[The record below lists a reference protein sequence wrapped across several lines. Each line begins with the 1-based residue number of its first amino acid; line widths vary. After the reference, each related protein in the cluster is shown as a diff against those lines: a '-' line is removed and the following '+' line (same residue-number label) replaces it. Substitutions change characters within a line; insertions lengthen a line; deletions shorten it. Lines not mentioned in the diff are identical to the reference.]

1 MPDTLSHIEA
11 LIAGHPQ
18 LSGCRGPIEEAA
30 RALIAGFR
38 AGGKLLLC
46 GNGGSC
52 ADCDHI
58 VGELVKGFLNKRPLP
73 ASMQDAI
80 RRALPE
86 GGDALAAALQGGLPA
101 INLAAHSALFT
112 AFANDVNADYAFAQQ
127 VLAYGRPG
135 DLLLA
140 ISASGNA
147 RNVAAAAAA
156 ARAAGMTAIGLTGA
170 TGGSLKPL
178 VDIAICVPATETMHV
193 QELHLPVYHALCA
206 QIEQALF
213 A

>member
-1 MPDTLSHIEA
+1 MPGTLSHIDA
-11 LIAGHPQ
+11 LIARHPA
-18 LSGCRGPIEEAA
+18 LAACRGPIEEAA

-58 VGELVKGFLNKRPLP
+58 VGELAKGFLKKRPLP
-73 ASMQDAI
+73 APMQEAI
-80 RRALPE
+80 RRALPQ
-86 GGDALAAALQGGLPA
+86 GGDSLAAALQVGLPA

-112 AFANDVNADYAFAQQ
+112 AFSNDVNADYVYAQQ

-140 ISASGNA
+140 ISTSGDA

-156 ARAAGMTAIGLTGA
+156 ARAAGMTTIGLTGA
-170 TGGSLKPL
+170 TGGRLRPL
-178 VDIAICVPATETMHV
+178 VDIAICVPAAETMRI

-206 QIEQALF
+206 QVEEALF